1 MTTDEQ
7 SDFLAIQELTRN
19 FRSMADVL
27 AIQGEAP
34 RNLIDNALVTAG
46 LAEMVKHV
54 GARNVADWLRRQ
66 ADSIETMGDSAPM
79 LRLQ

>member
-1 MTTDEQ
+1 MCAADDPEFQ
-7 SDFLAIQELTRN
+7 ALQQLTRN

-27 AIQGEAP
+27 ASQGEAP

-54 GARNVADWLRRQ
+54 GAQNVADWLRKQ
-66 ADSIETMGDSAPM
+66 ADAIEALGESAPLM
-79 LRLQ
+79 RLQ